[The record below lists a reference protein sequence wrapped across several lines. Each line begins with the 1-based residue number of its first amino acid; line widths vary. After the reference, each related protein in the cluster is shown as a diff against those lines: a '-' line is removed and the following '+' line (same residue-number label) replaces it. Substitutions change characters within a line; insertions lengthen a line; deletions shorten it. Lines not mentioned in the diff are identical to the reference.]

1 MTTVL
6 SICKDVRQC
15 CDWHHGDLRLFF
27 RGTELELDDSYFS
40 LLHPRWST
48 GSDNVLIECD
58 SIDEFGIFDGP
69 ANFLDHPNISQVN
82 R

>member
-6 SICKDVRQC
+6 SICKDVR
-15 CDWHHGDLRLFF
+15 HGVATGMMATYVWF
-27 RGTELELDDSYFS
+27 RSTELELNDSNFS

-48 GSDNVLIECD
+48 SSDNDVLIEHD

-69 ANFLDHPNISQVN
+69 SDFLDHPNIS
-82 R
+82 